1 MKQYLFIILFFLIP
15 FFSKGQRGTN
25 PVRYQVTV
33 STGIP
38 MSTPSIVPFTLEGRV
53 LYSFSSRFAAGVGTG
68 FSLYDKEALIPLT
81 GNLQFNLLKPGRFTP
96 FLDCAAGYSFA
107 PAASSG
113 KPARVRR
120 AGSGTARF
128 RYPRRIPVSQHPN
141 PRIFRIYV

>member
-53 LYSFSSRFAAGVGTG
+53 LYSVSSDSAAGVGTG
-68 FSLYDKEALIPLT
+68 FYLYDKTALIP
-81 GNLQFNLLKPGRFTP
+81 
-96 FLDCAAGYSFA
+96 
-107 PAASSG
+107 
-113 KPARVRR
+113 
-120 AGSGTARF
+120 
-128 RYPRRIPVSQHPN
+128 
-141 PRIFRIYV
+141 